1 MKTDGLSARLLS
13 AAVILAA
20 LLTLMWLDY
29 RLLVFSTPGAWLFPL
44 LLVISVLGTEEVL
57 SLLRAQNH
65 RPRGAIV
72 YAGSLLIL
80 VVVGWPILVGIFTAV
95 KPSLADVGS
104 LTYVAPAL
112 AILTAVVF
120 LGEMARY
127 DKPGMAILNVALA
140 IFTIV
145 YIGLSLSFWVMLRL
159 HHGNGVGMVA
169 LFSMLLVVKMAD
181 VGAFACGKC
190 FGRNKL
196 TPVLSPG
203 KTWEGAIGGVIV
215 ACITSW
221 AFFRF
226 AAPAMA
232 GTTAIKPAL
241 AAVLVY
247 GAALAVAGM
256 IGDLAESLLKR
267 DMQRKDSSTWLPG
280 LGGVLDI
287 IDAPLIAGPV
297 AWLCWELGLFST

>member
-13 AAVILAA
+13 AAVILVTV
-20 LLTLMWLDY
+20 LTLMWLDH
-29 RLLVFSTPGAWLFPL
+29 RLLLFGTPGAWLLPL

-57 SLLRAQNH
+57 SLLHAQNH
-65 RPRGAIV
+65 RPRGMVV
-72 YAGSLLIL
+72 YAGSLLVPL
-80 VVVGWPILVGIFTAV
+80 VAGWPILLDMFTAV
-95 KPSLADVGS
+95 KPDAVASGSLA
-104 LTYVAPAL
+104 YVAPAL
-112 AILTAVVF
+112 AILTAVAF

-127 DKPGMAILNVALA
+127 DKPGTAILNVALA

-159 HHGNGVGMVA
+159 HHGNGVGMAA

-181 VGAFACGKC
+181 VGAFASGKC

-215 ACITSW
+215 ACVTSW

-232 GTTAIKPAL
+232 GTIAIKPSL
-241 AAVLVY
+241 AAVLIY
-247 GAALAVAGM
+247 GAALAIAGM

-267 DMQRKDSSTWLPG
+267 DMQRKDSSSWLPG

-297 AWLCWELGLFST
+297 AWLCWEWGLFST